1 MVSVNRPWEI
11 SHGANTMQQNKM
23 INQIF
28 QGSGEETKKVGQC
41 NKVVYYKMSEI
52 SVVVPSYSLGR
63 KKPYKVQE
71 NLK

>member
-1 MVSVNRPWEI
+1 
-11 SHGANTMQQNKM
+11 M